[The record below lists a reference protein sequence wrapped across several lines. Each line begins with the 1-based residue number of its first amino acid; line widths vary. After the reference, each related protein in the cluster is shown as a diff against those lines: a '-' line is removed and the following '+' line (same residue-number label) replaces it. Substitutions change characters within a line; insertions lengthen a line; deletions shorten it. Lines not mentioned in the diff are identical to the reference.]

1 MAGVGETRFSVAN
14 PCSRCIMTTVDP
26 DTGLKDPDTEPLRTL
41 SRYRKTGDGVIFG
54 QNVVHQGGGRLSVG
68 DAVDISQQES

>member
-1 MAGVGETRFSVAN
+1 
-14 PCSRCIMTTVDP
+14 VDP

-54 QNVVHQGGGRLSVG
+54 QNVVHQGSGRLSVG